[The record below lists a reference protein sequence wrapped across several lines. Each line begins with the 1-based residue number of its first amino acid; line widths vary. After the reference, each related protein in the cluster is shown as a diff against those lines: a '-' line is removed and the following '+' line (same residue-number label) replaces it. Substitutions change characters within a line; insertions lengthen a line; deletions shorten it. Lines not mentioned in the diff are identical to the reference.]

1 MIEAVLEFVARLI
14 LSFVLLVVLLP
25 VILIFAG
32 PFILL
37 GSVFASGSYWSNV
50 KKAFQAAAQKWL
62 DWGWYVFP

>member
-25 VILIFAG
+25 VMLISAS

-37 GSVFASGSYWSNV
+37 GSVFVRGSYWSNV
-50 KKAFQAAAQKWL
+50 KKAFRAVAQKWL